1 MTAEQ
6 LKELENNLWT
16 AADKLRVDSGLK
28 ASEYSTPILGL
39 IFLRFASIRFNKV
52 KAQIA
57 AELQA
62 QKKSRMQQS
71 EADIAILKCG
81 FYLPPEAEY
90 DYLLGLSEKEDIA
103 KKIKKAMELIEYYK
117 PELKDSLPKD
127 EYFKLYTKDDRSL
140 PKTLLKT
147 FKDIPDDATGDVFGK
162 VYEYFQAFVGLPN
175 L

>member
-1 MTAEQ
+1 M
-6 LKELENNLWT
+6 
-16 AADKLRVDSGLK
+16 
-28 ASEYSTPILGL
+28 
-39 IFLRFASIRFNKV
+39 
-52 KAQIA
+52 
-57 AELQA
+57 QA
-62 QKKSRMQQS
+62 QKKSRMRQS

-90 DYLLGLSEKEDIA
+90 DYLLALSEKEDIA

-117 PELKDSLPKD
+117 PELKD
-127 EYFKLYTKDDRSL
+127 SL